1 MRWVK
6 QLPLLGATFSVGDYT
21 IPTWEPAIVKLEK
34 RLTAWSGRQLSFQGK
49 TVVINTLALS
59 QIWHLCHVFNI
70 PSWAEKRINRAI
82 WSFFWSGKRDLV
94 ARSTV
99 SLPKSQGGF
108 GVMNFSLK
116 AEAFAAQWLKRFFAP
131 STSKWKSFFVYFVF
145 SSFNLQP
152 RAALLSAQ
160 PRHLIGT
167 LPTFYRLLFKV
178 WRALDG
184 GEVNGGVLSILASSD
199 ARNSLE
205 QLSSRNTYEQLRSR
219 TYKQPH
225 CITKFMPTYG
235 PLHWPQTWSQLHICD
250 LDRKVIGRLPTAF
263 CTLWLAWHIVSTW
276 HMLTAFAF
284 ARQGTKCWNTS
295 FLSVN

>member
-1 MRWVK
+1 M
-6 QLPLLGATFSVGDYT
+6 LGATFCVGDYT
-21 IPTWEPAIVKLEK
+21 IPMWEPAIVKLEK

-167 LPTFYRLLFKV
+167 LPTFYQLLFKV

-199 ARNSLE
+199 TRNSLE

-284 ARQGTKCWNTS
+284 ARQGTKRWNTS